1 MKRCGY
7 VALVGRPNA
16 GKSTL
21 LNALLGAKV
30 SVVSSKPQTTRNR
43 ILGVYT
49 DEEVGSQIIFL
60 DTPGMHRAE
69 GLPRIH
75 RAMNRAAWAALE
87 DASVACYLVDVEL
100 GWKDDDTRYFKGVL
114 ERAKGKVVVLVTKVD
129 SIKKDAVLVSSAE
142 IENRVMAVV
151 ETVPGSREKLS
162 QESVYLVSSKR
173 PQEVSGFRKY
183 LSGYMPE
190 AEWLFEADDLTD
202 RPQRFLCGEIIREQL
217 FRQLGQ
223 ELPYSSAVRIDQ
235 FESTEK
241 IVHIAA
247 TIVVQRDTHK
257 AIVIGKK
264 GARLKEIGTEARLGL
279 EKHLGQKVHLDLFVK
294 VQVGWLDDDR
304 LLAEYAA
311 LEAEG

>member
-1 MKRCGY
+1 
-7 VALVGRPNA
+7 
-16 GKSTL
+16 
-21 LNALLGAKV
+21 
-30 SVVSSKPQTTRNR
+30 
-43 ILGVYT
+43 
-49 DEEVGSQIIFL
+49 
-60 DTPGMHRAE
+60 
-69 GLPRIH
+69 
-75 RAMNRAAWAALE
+75 
-87 DASVACYLVDVEL
+87 
-100 GWKDDDTRYFKGVL
+100 
-114 ERAKGKVVVLVTKVD
+114 
-129 SIKKDAVLVSSAE
+129 
-142 IENRVMAVV
+142 
-151 ETVPGSREKLS
+151 
-162 QESVYLVSSKR
+162 
-173 PQEVSGFRKY
+173 
-183 LSGYMPE
+183 
-190 AEWLFEADDLTD
+190 
-202 RPQRFLCGEIIREQL
+202 L